1 MEDFFMLMK
10 MSQYKSVM
18 FTVSICIG
26 SILLAILVAYACDLD
41 ALREARDK
49 AARDYHDARQALIE
63 HESEWLGALLW
74 GGGIGGGSAAGGTFF
89 VTGSFSAA
97 SKIIPGGIAIGTIA
111 SISCVD

>member
-1 MEDFFMLMK
+1 MLMK

-49 AARDYHDARQALIE
+49 AARDYHDA
-63 HESEWLGALLW
+63 
-74 GGGIGGGSAAGGTFF
+74 
-89 VTGSFSAA
+89 
-97 SKIIPGGIAIGTIA
+97 
-111 SISCVD
+111 